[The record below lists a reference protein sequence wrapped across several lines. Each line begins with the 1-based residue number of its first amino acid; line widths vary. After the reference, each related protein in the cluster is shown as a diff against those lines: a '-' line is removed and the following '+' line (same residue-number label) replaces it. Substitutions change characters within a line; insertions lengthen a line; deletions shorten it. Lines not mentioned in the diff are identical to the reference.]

1 MDVSGKELRP
11 NSIIQLALFYIHVKG
26 SLARAL
32 KMNFLKGPR
41 MYYRLLGA
49 KGLLLGAKAR
59 LLRRHIGVVVTIPYI
74 KHPVRLRLRSTDI
87 ELCQEVLVKAQYE
100 LKLPKSPQLIV
111 DAGANIGLTSI
122 FFANR
127 YPEASI
133 IAVEPDSSN
142 YEILRKNIAPYSN
155 IVAVRAALWDENKEV
170 NLVDPGAGQTAYQT
184 QDRPTAPNLPLQVV
198 PGITV
203 DKLMSDFNIR
213 FIDLLKIDIEGSE
226 KEVFERSSSWIS
238 SVGVIAIEIHDW
250 IRTGCGEAVRR
261 ATKDFDREW
270 QQGEIKFLARKHCDA
285 KGEGETQSLP
295 DSRRQPLPPTFPLR
309 IVEVT

>member
-11 NSIIQLALFYIHVKG
+11 NSIIQLGLFYIHLKG
-26 SLARAL
+26 SLARAF
-32 KMNFLKGPR
+32 KMKFLKGPR

-59 LLRRHIGVVVTIPYI
+59 LLRRHIRVAVTIPYI

-100 LKLPKSPQLIV
+100 SKLPKSPQLIV
-111 DAGANIGLTSI
+111 DAGANIGLASI

-127 YPEASI
+127 YPEARI

-155 IVAVRAALWDENKEV
+155 IVAVRAALWDENEDV

-184 QDRPTAPNLPLQVV
+184 QDRPAVPDLPLQVV
-198 PGITV
+198 PGITL

-250 IRTGCGEAVRR
+250 IRAGCGEAVRQ

-270 QQGEIKFLARKHCDA
+270 QQGEITFLARKHCDA
-285 KGEGETQSLP
+285 KGEAQSLP
-295 DSRRQPLPPTFPLR
+295 DSQRPHMPPTFPLR